1 MGSPITEV
9 VGGDPRNAARRFER
23 QLSWSQ
29 KPAVFGFK
37 VTTEVTSYLAPA
49 RAVRALC
56 LQQICDQGGGGS
68 SPSAGTGT
76 QLVQQNGGWF
86 DSTYREPLSRASR
99 RLAPAERG

>member
-56 LQQICDQGGGGS
+56 LQQICDQGAGVRVPLPALVLSWFNKTVRGS
-68 SPSAGTGT
+68 T
-76 QLVQQNGGWF
+76 
-86 DSTYREPLSRASR
+86 
-99 RLAPAERG
+99 RLIVNR